1 MIVSDSLFYGLGL
14 PGTAAALA
22 ARALRRAEAHHPD
35 PTQFQASG
43 GLDHMIVGL
52 LSGTALIAFGL
63 LAAAS
68 TGLLLPL
75 ALIATVTML
84 RAVDFGPR
92 LIAFYRYQ
100 TLLAAASLAAAI
112 LLLIAT
118 INTLQGASNV

>member
-1 MIVSDSLFYGLGL
+1 MISDSLFYGLGL

-22 ARALRRAEAHHPD
+22 ARTLRRAETRHPD
-35 PTQFQASG
+35 PTQVQARG

-52 LSGTALIAFGL
+52 LSGAALIAFGL
-63 LAAAS
+63 LALAS
-68 TGLLLPL
+68 TGLPVPL
-75 ALIATVTML
+75 TLIATVTIL

-100 TLLAAASLAAAI
+100 TLLAAAALAAAI

-118 INTLQGASNV
+118 INTLQGALNV